1 MTERKPPG
9 MSFETWVDT
18 QISQGL
24 ARGDF
29 DGLEGAGKPLSRAAL
44 DETGYEWVVA
54 KARRENLDLLGM
66 LPPGLALR
74 KERDDL
80 PRRAEAL
87 GPGYLLVAR
96 TLAPAILSICGI
108 VAAFFFLRGHNA
120 PGGGFVAG
128 LVMSIGFL
136 FQYIAFGT
144 EWVEDRLRLAPRVL
158 IGVGLLLVLGTAV
171 GPLVIGYPLLT
182 SHTFH
187 LELPLIGDIHVGSA
201 MFFDLGVFCE
211 VLGSTLLIVIAL
223 AHQSI
228 RARRATGGE

>member
-87 GPGYLLVAR
+87 PSEAAVRALAEDYDDRVRAFWRRPQESRWSPVPGLCDVEALVAAWR
-96 TLAPAILSICGI
+96 QSRPAGPEPPAPP
-108 VAAFFFLRGHNA
+108 AA
-120 PGGGFVAG
+120 P
-128 LVMSIGFL
+128 
-136 FQYIAFGT
+136 
-144 EWVEDRLRLAPRVL
+144 LRLPWW
-158 IGVGLLLVLGTAV
+158 
-171 GPLVIGYPLLT
+171 
-182 SHTFH
+182 
-187 LELPLIGDIHVGSA
+187 
-201 MFFDLGVFCE
+201 
-211 VLGSTLLIVIAL
+211 
-223 AHQSI
+223 
-228 RARRATGGE
+228 RRFRRG